1 MAGPRRHERGRAGLI
16 GSNTSVI
23 ICVVDVRFYRT
34 AGGEEPVREYLR
46 GLPLDERRLVGAAIR
61 ALQSFGLSAPGLV
74 TRQLDGKL
82 WEIKASAERVLYC
95 VSTGPVVWLLHAY
108 RKATQKAPRR
118 EVELAKT
125 RMKEVL
131 R

>member
-1 MAGPRRHERGRAGLI
+1 
-16 GSNTSVI
+16 
-23 ICVVDVRFYRT
+23 VDVRFYRA
-34 AGGEEPVREYLR
+34 AGGAEPVREYLR

-82 WEIKASAERVLYC
+82 WEIKTSDQRVFYC

>member
-1 MAGPRRHERGRAGLI
+1 VRAGLI
-16 GSNTSVI
+16 YCNTSVI
-23 ICVVDVRFYRT
+23 VCIVDVRFYRT

-61 ALQSFGLSAPGLV
+61 ALQSCGLSAPGLV

-118 EVELAKT
+118 EVGLARA